1 VVKLGR
7 EFDTLA
13 QYVMRVGRNPPD
25 ILNLDHLTVAGDV
38 VFGRDVTLRGSVI
51 IVAKNGAK
59 IAIPDGAV
67 LEDKVLAGDLMISD
81 LSSQFY
87 RPPPGM
93 T

>member
-1 VVKLGR
+1 
-7 EFDTLA
+7 
-13 QYVMRVGRNPPD
+13 M
-25 ILNLDHLTVAGDV
+25 
-38 VFGRDVTLRGSVI
+38 TLRGSVI